1 LSIDDKYDEI
11 KQLVYSG
18 KQKGYL
24 LYDEVSDVL
33 PTEIINSSDE
43 IDELFSMFDSVG
55 IEVVDSEEKYQSD
68 RGFSKGFE
76 KEEEEGQEQEPE
88 GENYAK
94 TYDPVRM
101 YLREMGI
108 VPLLTREGEIE
119 IAKRIETHKENLIRA
134 ISMAPIAIKEVLA
147 LGQRIRK
154 NKNLIPNLFHLQDE
168 EITEKTID
176 TKYRQVLGVMDK
188 ISKLDQEYLKL
199 KEKQKKLVSKAAV
212 AKYSDEIYKNRGKV
226 SKYIQALQLNDQ
238 QRGRIIRKIKELL
251 SRLEEWEVDIRKM
264 KISLDQGRK
273 SDDKKKEIRHQIR
286 EHQDFIRKM
295 ETEYYSDTRELKE
308 NLKVIEEEEA
318 QVEQAKKELIEAN
331 LRLVVSIA
339 KKYTNRGLQFLD
351 LIQEGNNGLM
361 KAVEKFEYRRGY
373 KFSTYATWWIR
384 QSITRAIA
392 DQARTIRIPVH
403 MIETINKL
411 VRTSRSLVQIKGR
424 EPSSEE
430 IAEKMGMPVSK
441 VRKILKIAQEPI
453 SLETPIGE
461 EEDSH
466 LGDFIEDQKAVSPS
480 DAVINTSLKKEI
492 EDILKTLTPREEM
505 VIKLRFG
512 IGDGSERTLEE
523 VGQIFS
529 VTRERIR
536 QIEAKALRKLRHPSR
551 SKVIKNFLNGR
562 I

>member
-1 LSIDDKYDEI
+1 MSIDDKYDEI

-76 KEEEEGQEQEPE
+76 PEEPEQEQEPE

-134 ISMAPIAIKEVLA
+134 ISMAPIGIKEVLA

-176 TKYRQVLGVMDK
+176 TKYRQVLNVMDK
-188 ISKLDQEYLKL
+188 ISRLDQEYLKL
-199 KEKQKKLVSKAAV
+199 KEKAKKLVSKAAV
-212 AKYSDEIYKNRGKV
+212 AKYADTIYKNRGKV

-251 SRLEEWEVDIRKM
+251 SRLEEWEVDIRKL

-273 SDDKKKEIRHQIR
+273 SDDKKKEIRHLIR

-295 ETEYYSDTRELKE
+295 ETEYYSDTKELKE

>member
-1 LSIDDKYDEI
+1 MSIDDKYDEI
-11 KQLVYSG
+11 KQLVYEG

-24 LYDEVSDVL
+24 LYDEVNDVL
-33 PTEIINSSDE
+33 PTEVVNSSDD
-43 IDELFSMFDSVG
+43 IDELFNMFDSVG
-55 IEVVDSEEKYQSD
+55 IELVDSEEKYQSD
-68 RGFSKGFE
+68 ARGFSKE
-76 KEEEEGQEQEPE
+76 YEEPEPAEQEPGSE
-88 GENYAK
+88 AFAK

-108 VPLLTREGEIE
+108 VPLLTREGEIT

-147 LGQRIRK
+147 LGQRIKK
-154 NKNLIPNLFHLQDE
+154 NKNLLQNFFHLQE
-168 EITEKTID
+168 EEYNEKALD
-176 TKYRQVLGVMDK
+176 AKYRQVQNMMDRIARLDSAYFVLREK
-188 ISKLDQEYLKL
+188 MRKVISKGAIHRY
-199 KEKQKKLVSKAAV
+199 AG
-212 AKYSDEIYKNRGKV
+212 EINKNRTKV
-226 SKYIQALQLNDQ
+226 SKYIQQLQLNEQ
-238 QRGRIIRKIKELL
+238 QRSRIIRKIKELL
-251 SRLEEWEVDIRKM
+251 SRLEEWESEIRTLRT
-264 KISLDQGRK
+264 SLDHGRK
-273 SDDKKKEIRHQIR
+273 SEEKKKQIR
-286 EHQDFIRKM
+286 QMVRELHERIKKM

-308 NLKVIEEEEA
+308 NLKVIAEEEA
-318 QVEQAKKELIEAN
+318 QVDQAKKELIEAN

-411 VRTSRSLVQIKGR
+411 VRTSRSLVQVKGR

-466 LGDFIEDQKAVSPS
+466 LGDFIEDQKAISPS
-480 DAVINTSLKKEI
+480 DAVINVSLKKEI

>member
-1 LSIDDKYDEI
+1 MSIDDKYDEI

-68 RGFSKGFE
+68 NRFSKGFE
-76 KEEEEGQEQEPE
+76 QEEPEQEQEPE

-188 ISKLDQEYLKL
+188 ISRLDQEYLKL
-199 KEKQKKLVSKAAV
+199 KEKAKKLVSKAAV
-212 AKYSDEIYKNRGKV
+212 AKYADTIYKNRGKV

-238 QRGRIIRKIKELL
+238 QRGRIISVNPR
-251 SRLEEWEVDIRKM
+251 
-264 KISLDQGRK
+264 
-273 SDDKKKEIRHQIR
+273 
-286 EHQDFIRKM
+286 
-295 ETEYYSDTRELKE
+295 
-308 NLKVIEEEEA
+308 
-318 QVEQAKKELIEAN
+318 
-331 LRLVVSIA
+331 
-339 KKYTNRGLQFLD
+339 
-351 LIQEGNNGLM
+351 
-361 KAVEKFEYRRGY
+361 
-373 KFSTYATWWIR
+373 
-384 QSITRAIA
+384 
-392 DQARTIRIPVH
+392 P
-403 MIETINKL
+403 IN
-411 VRTSRSLVQIKGR
+411 
-424 EPSSEE
+424 PHASS
-430 IAEKMGMPVSK
+430 V
-441 VRKILKIAQEPI
+441 
-453 SLETPIGE
+453 
-461 EEDSH
+461 
-466 LGDFIEDQKAVSPS
+466 
-480 DAVINTSLKKEI
+480 
-492 EDILKTLTPREEM
+492 
-505 VIKLRFG
+505 
-512 IGDGSERTLEE
+512 
-523 VGQIFS
+523 
-529 VTRERIR
+529 
-536 QIEAKALRKLRHPSR
+536 
-551 SKVIKNFLNGR
+551 
-562 I
+562 

>member
-1 LSIDDKYDEI
+1 MSIDDKYDEI

-68 RGFSKGFE
+68 NRFSKGFE
-76 KEEEEGQEQEPE
+76 QEEPEQEQEPE

-134 ISMAPIAIKEVLA
+134 ISMAPIAIKEVLS

-188 ISKLDQEYLKL
+188 ISRLDQEYLKL
-199 KEKQKKLVSKAAV
+199 KEKAKKLVSKAAV
-212 AKYSDEIYKNRGKV
+212 AKYADAINKNRGKV

-251 SRLEEWEVDIRKM
+251 SRLEEWEVDIRKL

-273 SDDKKKEIRHQIR
+273 SDDRKKEIRHQIR

-295 ETEYYSDTRELKE
+295 ETEYYSDTKELKE
-308 NLKVIEEEEA
+308 NLKIIEEEEA

>member
-1 LSIDDKYDEI
+1 MSIDDKYDEI

-68 RGFSKGFE
+68 NRFSKGFE
-76 KEEEEGQEQEPE
+76 QEEPEQEQEPE

-134 ISMAPIAIKEVLA
+134 ISMAPIAIKEVLS

-199 KEKQKKLVSKAAV
+199 KEKARKLVSKAAV
-212 AKYSDEIYKNRGKV
+212 AKYADTIYKNRGKV

-251 SRLEEWEVDIRKM
+251 SRLEEWEVDIRKL
-264 KISLDQGRK
+264 KISLEQGRK
-273 SDDKKKEIRHQIR
+273 SDDKKREIRHQIR
-286 EHQDFIRKM
+286 EEQDFIRKM
-295 ETEYYSDTRELKE
+295 ETEYYSDTKELKE

>member
-199 KEKQKKLVSKAAV
+199 KEKHKKLVSKAAV
-212 AKYSDEIYKNRGKV
+212 AKYGDEIYKNRGKV

-251 SRLEEWEVDIRKM
+251 SRLEEWEVDIRKL
-264 KISLDQGRK
+264 KISLEQGRK

-295 ETEYYSDTRELKE
+295 ETEYYSDTKELKE

>member
-1 LSIDDKYDEI
+1 MSIDDKYDEI

-68 RGFSKGFE
+68 NRFSKGFE
-76 KEEEEGQEQEPE
+76 QEEPEQEQEPE

-188 ISKLDQEYLKL
+188 ISRLDQEYLKL

-212 AKYSDEIYKNRGKV
+212 AKYSDTIYKNRGKV

-251 SRLEEWEVDIRKM
+251 SRLEEWEVDIRKL

-273 SDDKKKEIRHQIR
+273 SDDKKKR
-286 EHQDFIRKM
+286 
-295 ETEYYSDTRELKE
+295 
-308 NLKVIEEEEA
+308 N
-318 QVEQAKKELIEAN
+318 
-331 LRLVVSIA
+331 
-339 KKYTNRGLQFLD
+339 
-351 LIQEGNNGLM
+351 
-361 KAVEKFEYRRGY
+361 
-373 KFSTYATWWIR
+373 
-384 QSITRAIA
+384 
-392 DQARTIRIPVH
+392 P
-403 MIETINKL
+403 
-411 VRTSRSLVQIKGR
+411 
-424 EPSSEE
+424 
-430 IAEKMGMPVSK
+430 
-441 VRKILKIAQEPI
+441 
-453 SLETPIGE
+453 
-461 EEDSH
+461 
-466 LGDFIEDQKAVSPS
+466 PS
-480 DAVINTSLKKEI
+480 DS
-492 EDILKTLTPREEM
+492 
-505 VIKLRFG
+505 
-512 IGDGSERTLEE
+512 
-523 VGQIFS
+523 
-529 VTRERIR
+529 
-536 QIEAKALRKLRHPSR
+536 
-551 SKVIKNFLNGR
+551 
-562 I
+562 